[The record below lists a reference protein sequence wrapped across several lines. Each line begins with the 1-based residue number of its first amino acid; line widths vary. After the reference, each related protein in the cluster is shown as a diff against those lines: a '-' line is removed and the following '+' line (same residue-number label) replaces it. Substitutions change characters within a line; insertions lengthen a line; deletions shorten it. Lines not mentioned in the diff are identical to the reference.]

1 MFLLDT
7 SSILV
12 LNNNKKAFHSN
23 FITTSKVVKELKR
36 LNFNFKEIGPL
47 ILTVTIRDIKT
58 ADQEIV
64 IVKEKLRG
72 ITIVTEDYY
81 LRKKLSGISIRKLLI
96 NR

>member
-81 LRKKLSGISIRKLLI
+81 LRKKLRGISIRKLLI